1 MQEKFQK
8 YLIRK
13 LEREYEI
20 YVDTLFFSKFS
31 TG

>member
-13 LEREYEI
+13 LQRKYEI